1 LKWYHSIITKISLI
15 FLLAIFGVIAII
27 FTFANHQ
34 MQKDLQNAEQFARYA
49 IHSSYD
55 MENSK
60 ISYERLKSLGLNIVK
75 NKKTRKKIFSRNIFF
90 KSHQKPPS
98 MMQRM
103 MGINIKTIAYN
114 KNIYI
119 ILKKKNERA
128 IIFST
133 PFKKEIFPS
142 VLFPIVSILFVIL
155 LYIATIKN
163 ILPLYTL
170 RKKIKLFANGD
181 YEINCK
187 SKHKDEIGI
196 LANEFDEAVKKIKK
210 LRDSRQLFLRN
221 IMHELKTPITK
232 GRFATEITEDENLK
246 IAFKSIFDRQ
256 EYLIEEFARIEKLNA
271 NELKIDKKE
280 YLLED
285 VVDFS
290 LDILNHDK
298 SQVLKDISKVKLSVD
313 FELFGTALKNLLD
326 NGINYSTDSKVKIS
340 DKNDEIIISNKGD
353 KLEFPLE
360 NYAKPYS
367 LKGKKQKSS
376 RGLGFGLYIALH
388 VLKLHNMTMQYRRDG
403 EMNLFIIKYI

>member
-1 LKWYHSIITKISLI
+1 
-15 FLLAIFGVIAII
+15 LAIFGVIAIF

-34 MQKDLQNAEQFARYA
+34 MQKDMQNAEQFARYA

-55 MENSK
+55 IKNSK
-60 ISYERLKSLGLNIVK
+60 INYKNLKSLGLSVVR
-75 NKKTRKKIFSRNIFF
+75 NKKIRKKIFSRSTFF
-90 KSHQKPPS
+90 KSYQKPPS
-98 MMQRM
+98 MMQGM
-103 MGINIKTIAYN
+103 MGGMMRGMAGINTRAIVYD
-114 KNIYI
+114 KNIYV
-119 ILKKKNERA
+119 ILKKKNA
-128 IIFST
+128 KTIILLT

-142 VLFPIVSILFVIL
+142 ILSPIMSILFVIF
-155 LYIATIKN
+155 LYIVTVKN

-170 RKKIKLFANGD
+170 RKKIKLFADGD
-181 YEINCK
+181 YEIDCK
-187 SKHKDEIGI
+187 SKNKDEIGI
-196 LANEFDEAVKKIKK
+196 LANEFDEAVKKIKN

-221 IMHELKTPITK
+221 IMHELKTPIAK
-232 GRFATEITEDENLK
+232 GRFAIEITQDTNLK
-246 IAFKSIFDRQ
+246 KALQSIFGRQ

-285 VVDFS
+285 IVDFS

-326 NGINYSTDSKVKIS
+326 NGINYSSDSKVKILN
-340 DKNDEIIISNKGD
+340 KNDEIIISNNGD

-367 LKGKKQKSS
+367 LKGQKQKSS
-376 RGLGFGLYIALH
+376 RGLGFGLYIVLH
-388 VLKLHNMTMQYRRDG
+388 VLKLHDMSMEYKREG
-403 EMNLFIIKYI
+403 EVNLFIIKNI